1 MTNHH
6 FNSNA
11 ARIALTGV
19 LSAGSVVFLWM
30 ACLSPTGRLG
40 FNAAAGLFPVAGVL
54 MAGRAA
60 GYGCWIVSALL
71 GLILLPDKGM
81 ALLYL
86 LFFGLYPVLKSLF
99 ESRKGAVLSWGLKL
113 LYFNLVLAF
122 SVFVLGGL
130 FFAALPAFLHQT
142 SLIWIL
148 GNIVF
153 IVYDIGLSRLI
164 FGLFCRIG
172 LDGSKR
178 K

>member
-6 FNSNA
+6 FHSNA
-11 ARIALTGV
+11 ARIALAGV
-19 LSAGSVVFLWM
+19 LSAGSMVFLWM

-54 MAGRAA
+54 MSGQAA

-71 GLILLPDKGM
+71 GLILLPDKGT

-86 LFFGLYPVLKSLF
+86 IFFGLYPVLKSVF
-99 ESRKGAVLSWGLKL
+99 EARRSAVLSWVLKL
-113 LYFNLVLAF
+113 LYFNLVLTI
-122 SVFVLGGL
+122 SVFVLKEL
-130 FFAALPAFLHQT
+130 FFAALPAFLQQT
-142 SLIWIL
+142 SLIWIF

-153 IVYDIGLSRLI
+153 MVYDIGLSRLI
-164 FGLFCRIG
+164 FGLFCRMG